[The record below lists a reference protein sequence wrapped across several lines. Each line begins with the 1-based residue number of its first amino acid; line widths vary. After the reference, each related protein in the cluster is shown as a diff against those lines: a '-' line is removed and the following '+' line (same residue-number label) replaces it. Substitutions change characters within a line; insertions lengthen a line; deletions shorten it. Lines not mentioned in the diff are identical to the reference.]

1 MNQLLTLCALLA
13 TAIMSGLFFT
23 WSNAIMPGLRRLPA
37 FESLLALQSF
47 NRVILNPWFIIVF
60 LAPLLLLPL
69 KVFFAYRQESQ
80 LKIYLLV
87 FATLIYVLGVFII
100 TMSVNVPINEGLNKF
115 HLQQAN
121 QQELMN
127 RKEIFQTTW
136 VRFNFVRAVSAS
148 LSFLLLSI
156 ACVDK
161 E

>member
-100 TMSVNVPINEGLNKF
+100 TMSVNVPRSE
-115 HLQQAN
+115 
-121 QQELMN
+121 E
-127 RKEIFQTTW
+127 
-136 VRFNFVRAVSAS
+136 
-148 LSFLLLSI
+148 
-156 ACVDK
+156 
-161 E
+161 